1 MSAELRWVLL
11 LAGLVV
17 LALIALLTK
26 YEDRLRER
34 LRGWRKTQPAAA
46 VPAECEP
53 EVETEAGSA
62 DPEPSAPAGPDSKIV
77 TLRLMAKDRAG
88 FPAERLVLALRER
101 GLRHGRYGIFHRL
114 AGEDEDAP
122 LFSVANLVE
131 PGSFDLT
138 RLKADRYRG
147 ISLFTVLPVAGRGVE
162 AFDEMTRVARDLAL
176 ELQGELL
183 DEAGSSLSIQR
194 ERFLREEV
202 IQFEHRR
209 DAPA

>member
-11 LAGLVV
+11 LAGLVA
-17 LALIALLTK
+17 LAIIALLTK

-34 LRGWRKTQPAAA
+34 LRRWRKMEPAVV
-46 VPAECEP
+46 VPGEP
-53 EVETEAGSA
+53 DAETEAEPG
-62 DPEPSAPAGPDSKIV
+62 DPEPSSAVGRVSKIV

-114 AGEDEDAP
+114 AGDDEDAP

-147 ISLFTVLPVAGRGVE
+147 ISLFTVLPGAGGGVE
-162 AFDEMTRVARDLAL
+162 AFDEMTRIARDLAL

>member
-11 LAGLVV
+11 LVGLVA

-26 YEDRLRER
+26 YEDRIRRRFRSWQRSEPLAG
-34 LRGWRKTQPAAA
+34 LAAGS
-46 VPAECEP
+46 EP
-53 EVETEAGSA
+53 EGEAKAGSQG
-62 DPEPSAPAGPDSKIV
+62 APASAHGMRSSKII

-88 FPAERLVLALRER
+88 FPAERLVLALRQR

-114 AGEDEDAP
+114 VEDDEDAP

-147 ISLFTVLPVAGRGVE
+147 ISLFTVLPAAGRGVE

-183 DEAGSSLSIQR
+183 DEAGSFLSIQR

-202 IQFEHRR
+202 IQFEHRGN
-209 DAPA
+209 APA